1 MLVVS
6 ARGGGKK
13 KYQYGGSGIFAGLT
27 KNIFQKSFK
36 NAISAGAQSAI
47 GQRIADAFV
56 NGSTSATKKAVEDTV
71 NTAINKAKSYTTQK
85 VLKRKQEGVEPIIS
99 SSKKP
104 KININTLING
114 SGIVLD

>member
-36 NAISAGAQSAI
+36 NDISTVGHWSKDCRCCRERSYFCYKESCRRYCQHCYQQSQVI
-47 GQRIADAFV
+47 H
-56 NGSTSATKKAVEDTV
+56 N
-71 NTAINKAKSYTTQK
+71 AK
-85 VLKRKQEGVEPIIS
+85 
-99 SSKKP
+99 
-104 KININTLING
+104 
-114 SGIVLD
+114 GIKT